1 MPGINRFL
9 NSPVRGSSGSA
20 TGRGS
25 SPLNGFNGLGTEELP
40 VIDPILQAASRKR
53 PAEDMTQ
60 YAEAA
65 ARNVRLKPDA
75 KAELLKFA
83 EVSGWYF
90 TEQKLMCFPGLRSRA
105 RHLAGSP
112 ATGAGG
118 TT

>member
-1 MPGINRFL
+1 
-9 NSPVRGSSGSA
+9 
-20 TGRGS
+20 
-25 SPLNGFNGLGTEELP
+25 
-40 VIDPILQAASRKR
+40 
-53 PAEDMTQ
+53 
-60 YAEAA
+60 
-65 ARNVRLKPDA
+65 VRLKPDA

-90 TEQKLMCFPGLRSRA
+90 TEQKLMRFPGLRSRA